1 MSLFAKPRPQESRAI
16 TYQQGWGSGGDW
28 MPAGVASADQAM
40 RLAAVRACV
49 RLIAD
54 SVASLPLDLYRRSQD
69 GRTEQITPSSLLTDP
84 STVVSQF
91 DWLVQCVASLLLD
104 GNAYGLIT
112 SRRLGWPSSIEW
124 LDPRTVEVDRV
135 GFRGTYKIDGVDVPS
150 DDVVHVR
157 NIVLPG
163 AVKGISVVQAN
174 ADVIRLGLEAQR
186 FALDFFLGGGHPTGV
201 IESDQPFEKGTGEQ
215 VSARFVDR
223 SKKRGPVALG
233 HGFKYKTIQAT
244 PDTTTIEISRMVT
257 ADVTRC
263 FGLNPEN
270 IGGSG
275 GNSMTYAN
283 VEQKT
288 SDMVTFALRPVFTR
302 IERALSAQHPDPE
315 FVRFNADAMVRTDLL
330 TRYQAHEIGIRS
342 RFLTQSEAR
351 DLEDLPHIAG
361 TDQLAP
367 LAESAA
373 KRQDATE
380 LAQIIQKLYL
390 GVDVVLTAAE
400 ARAIIGLTGDLP
412 PPSLPQ

>member
-1 MSLFAKPRPQESRAI
+1 MSLFTKPRPPAESRAI
-16 TYQQGWGSGGDW
+16 TYQQVWGSGGDW
-28 MPAGVASADQAM
+28 LPAGVTSAEQAM

-54 SVASLPLDLYRRSQD
+54 SVASLPLDLYRRRPD
-69 GRTEQITPSSLLTDP
+69 GQTEQIAASALLTDP

-91 DWLVQCVASLLLD
+91 DWVVQCVVSLLLD

-112 SRRLGWPSSIEW
+112 SRRFGWPSSIEW
-124 LDPRTVEVDRV
+124 LDPRTVEVNRA
-135 GFRGTYKIDGVDVPS
+135 GFRVTYKVDGVDVPAE
-150 DDVVHVR
+150 DVVHVR
-157 NIVLPG
+157 NVVLPG
-163 AVKGISVVQAN
+163 AVKGISVVQQN

-201 IESDQPFEKGTGEQ
+201 IESDTKFEKGDGEA

-233 HGFKYKTIQAT
+233 NGFRYKTIQTT
-244 PDTTTIEISRMVT
+244 PDMTTVEMSRMVA
-257 ADVTRC
+257 ADVARC
-263 FGLNPEN
+263 FGLQPEN
-270 IGGSG
+270 IGASG
-275 GNSMTYAN
+275 GSSMTYAN

-302 IERALSAQHPDPE
+302 LERALTAQHPRPQ

-351 DLEDLPHIAG
+351 DLEDLPFIAG

-367 LAESAA
+367 LMPEPAPV
-373 KRQDATE
+373 KRSIPE
-380 LAQIIQKLYL
+380 
-390 GVDVVLTAAE
+390 VD
-400 ARAIIGLTGDLP
+400 
-412 PPSLPQ
+412 